1 MGPKMQ
7 ATHVTGTLKKM
18 RASLTEPINY
28 QLPVG
33 NEEVELNALIGK
45 PITINFSGNIF
56 CSSCGKKNQ
65 KKLLARALFYLYAQ
79 AR

>member
-28 QLPVG
+28 LLPVG
-33 NEEVELNALIGK
+33 DDQVELNTLIGK
-45 PITINFSGNIF
+45 PISINFSGNIF
-56 CSSCGKKNQ
+56 CSNSC
-65 KKLLARALFYLYAQ
+65 LWAIIV
-79 AR
+79 